1 VNVVS
6 NEKNFATKLLH
17 VGVETDAFTGAV
29 STPIYQ
35 VSTFHQNIDQPQEY
49 EYSRSGNPTRKALE
63 IIIAE
68 LEGGIAGFAFA
79 SGIAAVSTALLLF
92 AQGDH
97 ILAPKDVYGG
107 TYRLLSKVC
116 GKWGIDHSF
125 VDTTDLEQIDKAV
138 KANTKAI
145 VLESPSNPLL
155 KVSDLPAICA
165 WAKKRGIIT
174 IVDNTF
180 MTPYLQRPLAF
191 GADIVI
197 HSATKFLAG
206 HSDVV
211 AGLVVT
217 NSEKLAAELYF
228 LQNALGAILGPQ
240 DCWLTMRGIKTLK
253 VRMDHSQQAALKI
266 AKQLASHPK
275 VKAVHY
281 PGLPEHPGHELLK
294 GQAAGFGAVLSFEV
308 ESCDLAKQIMRK
320 VKLSAVAV
328 SLGGVESI
336 LSYPVSMSHAAIEPH
351 VRQELGI
358 RDGLLRLSVGLE
370 DADDLLAD
378 LASAMEE

>member
-1 VNVVS
+1 MK
-6 NEKNFATKLLH
+6 EKDFATKLLH
-17 VGVETDAFTGAV
+17 IGVEIDAHTGAV

-63 IIIAE
+63 TTIAE
-68 LEGGIAGFAFA
+68 LEEGIAGFAFA

-92 AQGDH
+92 QQGDH

-116 GKWGIDHSF
+116 GKWGIDHTF
-125 VDTTDLEQIDKAV
+125 VDTTDLKEIEKAV
-138 KANTKAI
+138 KSNTKAI

-155 KVSDLPAICA
+155 KVSDLPQICA
-165 WAKKRGIIT
+165 WAKSKGIIT

-180 MTPYLQRPLAF
+180 MTPYLQRPLTF
-191 GADIVI
+191 GADIVV

-211 AGLVVT
+211 AGLIAT
-217 NSEKLAAELYF
+217 NSKKLAEELYF

-253 VRMDHSQQAALKI
+253 VRMDHSQQAALII
-266 AKQLASHPK
+266 AKALAEHPK

-281 PGLPEHPGHELLK
+281 PGLPEDPGYEILK

-308 ESCDLAKQIMRK
+308 ESTALAKRIMRN

-328 SLGGVESI
+328 SLGSVESI

-351 VRQELGI
+351 VRQALGI
-358 RDGLLRLSVGLE
+358 SDGLLRLSVGLE
-370 DADDLLAD
+370 DANDLLAD
-378 LASAMEE
+378 LTSAMEE

>member
-1 VNVVS
+1 M
-6 NEKNFATKLLH
+6 NFATKLLH
-17 VGVETDAFTGAV
+17 VGVETDQYTGAV

-35 VSTFHQNIDQPQEY
+35 VSTFHQNIDQTQEY

-63 IIIAE
+63 TIIAE
-68 LEGGIAGFAFA
+68 LEDGLAGFAFA

-92 AQGDH
+92 SQGDH

-125 VDTTDLEQIDKAV
+125 VDTTDLEQIVKAV

-155 KVSDLPAICA
+155 KVSDLPGICA
-165 WAKKRGIIT
+165 WAKERGIIT

-180 MTPYLQRPLAF
+180 MTPYLQKPLTF
-191 GADIVI
+191 GADIVV

-217 NSEKLAAELYF
+217 NNKKLADELYF

-253 VRMDHSQQAALKI
+253 VRMDHSQQAALQI

-281 PGLPEHPGHELLK
+281 PGLPEDPGHELLK

-308 ESCDLAKQIMRK
+308 ESAALARQIMRK

-336 LSYPVSMSHAAIEPH
+336 LSYPVTMSHAAIEPH
-351 VRQELGI
+351 VRQALGI
-358 RDGLLRLSVGLE
+358 SDGLLRLSVGLE

-378 LASAMEE
+378 LTSAMEE

>member
-35 VSTFHQNIDQPQEY
+35 VSTFHQNMDQPQEY

-63 IIIAE
+63 TIIAE
-68 LEGGIAGFAFA
+68 LEGGVAGFAFA
-79 SGIAAVSTALLLF
+79 SGIAAVSTAVLLF
-92 AQGDH
+92 EQGDH

-125 VDTTDLEQIDKAV
+125 VDTTNLEQIDMAV

-180 MTPYLQRPLAF
+180 MTPYLQRPLEF
-191 GADIVI
+191 GADIVV

-217 NSEKLAAELYF
+217 NNEKLAAELYF

-266 AKQLASHPK
+266 AKQLLAYPK

-294 GQAAGFGAVLSFEV
+294 EQAAGFGAVLSFEV
-308 ESCDLAKQIMRK
+308 ESCNLAKQIMGK
-320 VKLSAVAV
+320 VKLPAVAV

-336 LSYPVSMSHAAIEPH
+336 LSYPVAMSHAAIEPH

>member
-1 VNVVS
+1 MS
-6 NEKNFATKLLH
+6 KELDFATKLLH
-17 VGVETDAFTGAV
+17 VGVETDQYTGAV

-35 VSTFHQNIDQPQEY
+35 VSTFHQNIDQAQEY

-63 IIIAE
+63 TIIAE
-68 LEGGIAGFAFA
+68 LEDGIAGFAFA

-116 GKWGIDHSF
+116 GKWGIEHSF
-125 VDTTDLEQIDKAV
+125 VDTTDLEQIAKAV
-138 KANTKAI
+138 KVNTKAI

-155 KVSDLPAICA
+155 KVSDLPRICT
-165 WAKKRGIIT
+165 WAKERGIIT

-180 MTPYLQRPLAF
+180 MTPYLQKPLTF
-191 GADIVI
+191 GADIVV

-217 NSEKLAAELYF
+217 NNKKLADELYF
-228 LQNALGAILGPQ
+228 LQNALGAVLGPQ

-253 VRMDHSQQAALKI
+253 VRMDHSEQAALKI

-281 PGLPEHPGHELLK
+281 PGLPEDPGHELLK

-308 ESCDLAKQIMRK
+308 ESAALAKQIMRK

-336 LSYPVSMSHAAIEPH
+336 LSYPVTMSHAAIEPH
-351 VRQELGI
+351 LRKALGI
-358 RDGLLRLSVGLE
+358 SDGLLRLSVGLE

-378 LASAMEE
+378 LTSAMEE

>member
-1 VNVVS
+1 MSKVQ
-6 NEKNFATKLLH
+6 KFATKLLH
-17 VGVETDAFTGAV
+17 VGVETDKYTGAV
-29 STPIYQ
+29 SVPIYQ
-35 VSTFHQNIDQPQEY
+35 TSTFHQQIDKPQEY

-63 IIIAE
+63 TVIAE

-79 SGIAAVSTALLLF
+79 SGIAAISTALLLF
-92 AQGDH
+92 GQGDH
-97 ILAPKDVYGG
+97 ILAPNDVYGG
-107 TYRLLSKVC
+107 TYRLLSKAC
-116 GKWGIDHSF
+116 GRWGIEHSF
-125 VDTTDLEQIDKAV
+125 IDTTDLSQLDKAV
-138 KANTKAI
+138 RPNTKAI

-165 WAKKRGIIT
+165 WAKARGIVT

-180 MTPYLQRPLAF
+180 MTPYLQRPLEF
-191 GADIVI
+191 GADIVV

-206 HSDVV
+206 HSDLV

-217 NSEKLAAELYF
+217 NDEKLAKELYF

-253 VRMDHSQQAALKI
+253 VRMDYSEKAAMAI
-266 AKQLASHPK
+266 ATQLASHPK
-275 VKAVHY
+275 IKAVHY
-281 PGLPEHPGHELLK
+281 PGLPSHPGHELLK
-294 GQAAGFGAVLSFEV
+294 KQASGFGAVLSFEAASP
-308 ESCDLAKQIMRK
+308 ELAKQIMSK
-320 VKLSAVAV
+320 VKLPVVAV

-336 LSYPVSMSHAAIEPH
+336 LSYPVLMSHAAIEPH

-358 RDGLLRLSVGLE
+358 SDALLRLSVGLE

-378 LASAMEE
+378 LLSAMEE

>member
-1 VNVVS
+1 VS
-6 NEKNFATKLLH
+6 KELDFATKLLH
-17 VGVETDAFTGAV
+17 VGVETDQYTGAV

-35 VSTFHQNIDQPQEY
+35 VSTFHQNIDQAQEY

-63 IIIAE
+63 TIIAE
-68 LEGGIAGFAFA
+68 LEDGIAGFAFA

-116 GKWGIDHSF
+116 GKWGIEHSF
-125 VDTTDLEQIDKAV
+125 VDTTDLEQIAKAV
-138 KANTKAI
+138 KVNTKAI

-155 KVSDLPAICA
+155 KVSDLPRICT
-165 WAKKRGIIT
+165 WAKERGIIT

-180 MTPYLQRPLAF
+180 MTPYLQKPLTF
-191 GADIVI
+191 GADIVV

-217 NSEKLAAELYF
+217 NNKKLADELYF
-228 LQNALGAILGPQ
+228 LQNALGAVLGPQ

-253 VRMDHSQQAALKI
+253 VRMDHSEQAALKI

-281 PGLPEHPGHELLK
+281 PGLPEDPGHELLK

-308 ESCDLAKQIMRK
+308 ESAALAKQIMRK

-336 LSYPVSMSHAAIEPH
+336 LSYPVTMSHAAIEPH
-351 VRQELGI
+351 VRKALGI
-358 RDGLLRLSVGLE
+358 SDGLLRLSVGLE

-378 LASAMEE
+378 LTSAMEE

>member
-1 VNVVS
+1 MS
-6 NEKNFATKLLH
+6 KEMNFATKLLH
-17 VGVETDAFTGAV
+17 VGVETDKHTGAV

-35 VSTFHQNIDQPQEY
+35 VSTFHQNIDQTQEY

-63 IIIAE
+63 TIIAE
-68 LEGGIAGFAFA
+68 LEDGLAGFAFA

-125 VDTTDLEQIDKAV
+125 VDTTDLEQIVKAV

-155 KVSDLPAICA
+155 KVSDLPGICA
-165 WAKKRGIIT
+165 WAKEQGIIT

-180 MTPYLQRPLAF
+180 MTPYLQKPLTF
-191 GADIVI
+191 GADIVV

-217 NSEKLAAELYF
+217 NNKKLADELYF

-253 VRMDHSQQAALKI
+253 VRMDHSQQAALQI

-281 PGLPEHPGHELLK
+281 PGLPEDPGHELLK

-308 ESCDLAKQIMRK
+308 ESAALARQIMRK
-320 VKLSAVAV
+320 VKFSAVAV

-336 LSYPVSMSHAAIEPH
+336 LSYPVTMSHAAIEPH
-351 VRQELGI
+351 VRQALGI
-358 RDGLLRLSVGLE
+358 SDGLLRLSVGLE

-378 LASAMEE
+378 LTSAMEE

>member
-1 VNVVS
+1 M
-6 NEKNFATKLLH
+6 KDFATRLLH
-17 VGVETDAFTGAV
+17 IGVETDKHTGAL

-35 VSTFHQNIDQPQEY
+35 VSTFHQNINQPQEY

-63 IIIAE
+63 TIIAE
-68 LEGGIAGFAFA
+68 LEGGVAGFAFA
-79 SGIAAVSTALLLF
+79 SGIAAISTTLLLF
-92 AQGDH
+92 EQGDH

-107 TYRLLSKVC
+107 TYRMLSKVC
-116 GKWGIDHSF
+116 GKWGIGHSF
-125 VDTTDLEQIDKAV
+125 VDTTDLQEIEKAV
-138 KANTKAI
+138 RPNTKAI

-165 WAKKRGIIT
+165 WAKERGIVT

-180 MTPYLQRPLAF
+180 MTPYLQRPLEF
-191 GADIVI
+191 GADIVV

-211 AGLVVT
+211 AGLAVT
-217 NSEKLAAELYF
+217 NNEKLAKDLYF

-253 VRMDHSQQAALKI
+253 VRMDYSQQAASKI
-266 AKQLASHPK
+266 ASQLACHSK

-281 PGLPEHPGHELLK
+281 PGLPNHSGHELLQK
-294 GQAAGFGAVLSFEV
+294 QASGFGAVLSFEV
-308 ESCDLAKQIMRK
+308 ESSELAKQIMTK
-320 VKLSAVAV
+320 VQIPAVAV

-351 VRQELGI
+351 VRTELGI
-358 RDGLLRLSVGLE
+358 SDGLLRLSIGLE

-378 LASAMEE
+378 LLAAMEGEV

>member
-1 VNVVS
+1 M
-6 NEKNFATKLLH
+6 H
-17 VGVETDAFTGAV
+17 VGVEIDAHTGAV

-63 IIIAE
+63 TTIAE
-68 LEGGIAGFAFA
+68 LEEGIAGFAFA

-92 AQGDH
+92 QQGDH

-116 GKWGIDHSF
+116 GKWGIDHTF
-125 VDTTDLEQIDKAV
+125 VDTTDLKEIEKAV
-138 KANTKAI
+138 KSNTKAI

-155 KVSDLPAICA
+155 KVSDLPQICA
-165 WAKKRGIIT
+165 WAKSKGIIT

-180 MTPYLQRPLAF
+180 MTPYLQRPLTF
-191 GADIVI
+191 GADIVV

-211 AGLVVT
+211 AGLIAT
-217 NSEKLAAELYF
+217 NSKKLADELYF
-228 LQNALGAILGPQ
+228 LQNALGAVLGPQ

-266 AKQLASHPK
+266 AKALAEHPN

-281 PGLPEHPGHELLK
+281 PGLPEDPGYELLK

-308 ESCDLAKQIMRK
+308 ESAALAKRIMRN

-328 SLGGVESI
+328 SLGSVESI

-351 VRQELGI
+351 VRQALGI
-358 RDGLLRLSVGLE
+358 SDGLLRLSVGLE
-370 DADDLLAD
+370 DANDLLAD
-378 LASAMEE
+378 LTSAMEE

>member
-1 VNVVS
+1 MSKVQ
-6 NEKNFATKLLH
+6 KFATKLLH
-17 VGVETDAFTGAV
+17 VGVETDKYTGAV
-29 STPIYQ
+29 SVPIYQ
-35 VSTFHQNIDQPQEY
+35 TSTFHQQIDKPQEY

-63 IIIAE
+63 TVIAE

-79 SGIAAVSTALLLF
+79 SGIAAISTALLLF
-92 AQGDH
+92 GQGDH
-97 ILAPKDVYGG
+97 ILAPNDVYGG
-107 TYRLLSKVC
+107 TYRLLSKAC
-116 GKWGIDHSF
+116 GRWGIEHSF
-125 VDTTDLEQIDKAV
+125 IDTTDLSQLDKAV
-138 KANTKAI
+138 RPNTKAI

-165 WAKKRGIIT
+165 WAKARGIVT

-180 MTPYLQRPLAF
+180 MTPYLQRPLEF
-191 GADIVI
+191 GADIVV

-206 HSDVV
+206 HSDLV

-217 NSEKLAAELYF
+217 NDEKLAKELYF

-253 VRMDHSQQAALKI
+253 VRMDYSEKAAMAI
-266 AKQLASHPK
+266 ATQLASHPK
-275 VKAVHY
+275 IKAVHY
-281 PGLPEHPGHELLK
+281 PGLSSHPGHELLK
-294 GQAAGFGAVLSFEV
+294 KQASGFGAVLSFEAASP
-308 ESCDLAKQIMRK
+308 ELAKQIMSK
-320 VKLSAVAV
+320 VKLPVVAV

-336 LSYPVSMSHAAIEPH
+336 LSYPVLMSHAAIEPH

-358 RDGLLRLSVGLE
+358 SDALLRLSVGLE

-378 LASAMEE
+378 LLSAMEE